1 MKIMKITL
9 IVLLALTAGLFG
21 FDRIRQNVTGAGEGP
36 SIQCDGDIL
45 EISVLQP
52 ESDLL
57 AGVTASDPQ
66 DGDLTDRILVGSVSK
81 LIGNDTAKV
90 TYLVFDSDNNSA
102 SRVRWIR
109 YTDYRKPT
117 LEVTA
122 PLNFAAVSSGT
133 IVKNLKATDV
143 LDGDLSKS
151 IRISVLSTTGRPNV
165 YAVTAQV
172 TNSMGDTALVQL
184 PVIVEEYAAA
194 RPVVTLTEQLVYL
207 SAGSG
212 FDARS
217 FLASAECAGRSVP
230 LEDVTV
236 EGTVDT
242 DTPGNYWVYY
252 SYTADGLTGL
262 AILTVVISE

>member
-1 MKIMKITL
+1 MRIIK
-9 IVLLALTAGLFG
+9 IVLLALLVLTGCLFG
-21 FDRIRQNVTGAGEGP
+21 YDRIRQSVTGAGEGP
-36 SIQCDGDIL
+36 AIQCDSDIL
-45 EISVLQP
+45 EISVRQP
-52 ESDLL
+52 QSDLL

-117 LEVTA
+117 LEVKA

-133 IVKNLKATDV
+133 IVRNLKATDV
-143 LDGDLSKS
+143 LDGDISDS
-151 IRISVLSTTGRPNV
+151 VRISVLSTTERPNV

-172 TNSMGDTALVQL
+172 TNGMGDTARVSL
-184 PVIVEEYAAA
+184 PVIVESYSEA
-194 RPVVTLTEQLVYL
+194 RPTVTLKEQLVYL
-207 SAGSG
+207 DAGSR

-217 FLASAECAGRSVP
+217 YLASAQCLGGSVP
-230 LEDVTV
+230 LADVNV
-236 EGTVDT
+236 EGGVDT
-242 DTPGNYWVYY
+242 DTPGDYWVYY

-262 AILTVVISE
+262 AILTVVIS